1 MFIAASLA
9 FTVIYG
15 ISPLYTS
22 NQNQYLLHGLA
33 RGGMGLLREDWMANT
48 SDPVPL
54 FSWLVYLTY
63 RFLNVGWFYVY
74 FAAAA
79 GIYIYALSRITFSLF
94 HFSDSRLHRFSFLTV
109 MALIHS
115 GFLRTLVYEVSGKE
129 LLNLFYTGLAKQYVL
144 AYEFQ
149 PSMFGVLLL
158 LSIAMY
164 LRGRPYWAVALAVL
178 AASFHTGSLFSAG
191 VLVLAYM
198 TAIYR
203 QERALWPALKPG
215 LLAMLL
221 IAPVLVYVAIHF
233 DPFAGER
240 LARAQHILNSFR
252 TPHHLVSAHWTTESF
267 LARIAIMLAGLA
279 CARRTRLF
287 PVLAVSAA
295 VALLLTLLQAFLG
308 SDSLALI
315 YPWRISVILVPL
327 ATALL
332 VGRGIEMLFRRYSD
346 ITRQMTVPL
355 LRLNIALLALLL
367 LGGAYTIHERFQ
379 AYANDPSRGMLNY
392 VKTHARPGDRYL
404 IPSLELEQLEN
415 FRLET
420 GAPALVDFKA
430 VPYRDV
436 DVLEW
441 YDRISLARRFY
452 REDSIDCRLLRQMQQ
467 AYRLTHVV
475 LETERFPAD
484 CPFLNPVYRDGVYGV
499 YEVGE

>member
-1 MFIAASLA
+1 M
-9 FTVIYG
+9 VIYG

-22 NQNQYLLHGLA
+22 NQNQYLLYGLA
-33 RGGMGLLREDWMANT
+33 RGGMGLLRQDWMANT

-54 FSWLVYLTY
+54 FSGLVYLTY
-63 RFLNVGWFYVY
+63 RLLNVDWFYVY
-74 FAAAA
+74 FTAAA
-79 GIYIYALSRITFSLF
+79 GIYIYALSRIAFSLF
-94 HFSDSRLHRFSFLTV
+94 DLGGNRLQRFSFFTM

-158 LSIAMY
+158 ASIVMY
-164 LRGRPYWAVALAVL
+164 LRGRLYWAVVLAVL

-191 VLVLAYM
+191 VLVLAYV
-198 TAIYR
+198 TAIYP
-203 QERALWPALKPG
+203 EKRALWPALKPG
-215 LLAMLL
+215 LLALLLVAPMLF
-221 IAPVLVYVAIHF
+221 YVAIHF
-233 DPFAGER
+233 DPFAGEK
-240 LARAQHILNSFR
+240 LARAQHILNTFR
-252 TPHHLVSAHWTTESF
+252 TPHHLLTAHWSTESF
-267 LARIAIMLAGLA
+267 LARIALILAGLA
-279 CARRTRLF
+279 CARGTRLF

-295 VALLLTLLQAFLG
+295 LAFLVTLLQVGSG

-327 ATALL
+327 ATALII
-332 VGRGIEMLFRRYSD
+332 GRILEALFRRYAAFF
-346 ITRQMTVPL
+346 TRMTVPL
-355 LRLNIALLALLL
+355 LRLNLAVLALLV
-367 LGGAYTIHERFQ
+367 LGGAYTIQQRFQ
-379 AYANDPSRGMLNY
+379 AYANDPARGMLSY
-392 VKTHARPGDRYL
+392 VKTHARPGDQYL

-430 VPYRDV
+430 VPYRDA

-441 YDRISLARRFY
+441 YERIRLARQFY
-452 REDSIDCRLLRQMQQ
+452 RAPAIDCSLLRQMQQ
-467 AYRLTHVV
+467 TYRMTHLV

-484 CPFLNPVYRDGVYGV
+484 CAFLKPVYRDGVYGV
-499 YEVGE
+499 YEIGE